1 MSRSR
6 TREVAFREHDF
17 NGMGADGREIQ
28 PWYAWWPLLTRIF
41 TCLIPSW
48 ALRTCGRMPDERV
61 QAAWREKVALCMI
74 IVAMCLLLAFIT
86 FGLSTIV
93 CRPPDK
99 PIYRIGMVEE
109 NNDKDNRWFLIH
121 GMIYNIPSKYKPY
134 AHRGGLDPYSLFATM
149 DISAY
154 FPWAPDCPFA
164 GVMTKFRCKAPGTD
178 LEHCH
183 DPLILNDM
191 EYVADV
197 AYEWKDIEGT
207 TRVVFN
213 GEVLDLGMYMD
224 QVSEEAPVKPFG
236 ENIDQIFRSS
246 LGGDVTKSL
255 GSLSTDMRNCIRQH
269 FRAGLLEVKTL
280 GCIITDIVLYVSLV
294 AILSLVLAKFLLAVA
309 FAFVMARR
317 LGRPSENRQLDLT
330 AEQAKRSRSSSK
342 MALKTSRYSAAMQR
356 PYSLGHAQ
364 SSGSFYTSGSTQNID
379 SYYGVAMPRSSLGAS
394 GESNLEEPSISV
406 PPRFDST
413 NSAKHM
419 YTILLVTCYS
429 EGEAGLRTTLDSLT
443 ETDYDDNQKLLFVIA
458 DGIITGAGNEKST
471 PETVLGMLELVHDR
485 FEAFHFDAEGRPE
498 LRSYLAIADGT
509 KRHNMARVYAGLYRS
524 QGHTVPTILVVKC
537 GNPSEADKPKPGNR
551 GKRDSQIILM
561 SFLSKVL
568 FDDRMTPLEY
578 DLFFKIYRLT
588 GIMPDQYETVLM
600 VDADTKVMPAAL
612 TKLTA
617 VFRGDSTVMGL
628 CGETRIANKA
638 SSWVSMIQV
647 FEYYISHHLS
657 KAFESV
663 FGGVTCLPG
672 CFCMYRIKA
681 PKNGGWIPILASPD
695 ILDLYSENVT
705 DTLHKKNLLLLGE
718 DRYLTTLMLKT
729 FPKRKLLFVPQ
740 AICKTIVP
748 DEFRVLLS
756 QRRRWINSTIHNLF
770 ELVLVPDLCGT
781 FCCSMQFVV
790 FMELCGTLV
799 LPAAIVFTG
808 VLIASTFLSEPQW
821 IPLFLLAA
829 ILGLPALLILFTTRK
844 LMYVVWF
851 IIYIV
856 ALPIW
861 NFVLPVYAFWHFDD
875 FSWGQ
880 TRKIDG
886 AGTDDHGKAEG
897 KFDSSQIY
905 MKRWHEFEQE
915 RIIKSERWRASGG
928 GFAQNSYV
936 SVRSTNSVDGTTSD
950 IIASSPAV
958 IVEDPDFTGLCSP
971 SGEPKSGGL
980 KK

>member
-1 MSRSR
+1 MKQSKDSVSSGGRSISRSAARRHRSLVRPERSRSNNRMASRSR
-6 TREVAFREHDF
+6 TREAGFREHDF
-17 NGMGADGREIQ
+17 SGMGADGREKV
-28 PWYAWWPLLTRIF
+28 PWYAWWPLLTRLL
-41 TCLIPSW
+41 TCLVPSW
-48 ALRTCGRMPDERV
+48 ALSKCGRMHDDRV
-61 QAAWREKVALCMI
+61 QAAWREKVALCF
-74 IVAMCLLLAFIT
+74 IVLVLCVALAFIT

-93 CRPPDK
+93 CRPPK
-99 PIYRIGMVEE
+99 MPIYRIGMVQDR
-109 NNDKDNRWFLIH
+109 NNDDERWFIIH
-121 GMIYNIPSKYKPY
+121 GMIYNIPKKYKPY
-134 AHRGGLDPYSLFATM
+134 AHKQYDPYTMFATM
-149 DISAY
+149 DISPY
-154 FPWAPDCPFA
+154 FPWTPDCPFA
-164 GVMTKFRCKAPGTD
+164 GVMTKFRCKIPGTD

-183 DPLILNDM
+183 DPLILNYM
-191 EYVADV
+191 EYLADV
-197 AYEWKDIEGT
+197 AYEWKDVEGT

-213 GEVLDLGMYMD
+213 GEVLDIGMYLD
-224 QVSEEAPVKPFG
+224 QVAEDSFDKPFG
-236 ENIDQIFRSS
+236 EYVDRVLRHSA
-246 LGGDVTKSL
+246 GGDVTKAL
-255 GSLSTDMRNCIRQH
+255 GALSPDMRKCIRQH
-269 FRAGLLEVKTL
+269 FRAGFLEVKTL

-294 AILSLVLAKFLLAVA
+294 AILSLVLAKFFLAIA
-309 FAFVMARR
+309 FAFVMVRR
-317 LGRPSENRQLDLT
+317 LGRPSEGKPTDMGETQ
-330 AEQAKRSRSSSK
+330 KRSRSSSVL
-342 MALKTSRYSAAMQR
+342 ALKSAHYTTSRSYASRSLHPSHSNLSMGSVAATSAAVR
-356 PYSLGHAQ
+356 Y
-364 SSGSFYTSGSTQNID
+364 
-379 SYYGVAMPRSSLGAS
+379 
-394 GESNLEEPSISV
+394 
-406 PPRFDST
+406 DST
-413 NSAKHM
+413 NSPNHM

-429 EGEAGLRTTLDSLT
+429 EGEEGLRTTLDSLT
-443 ETDYDDNQKLLFVIA
+443 ETDYDDTQKLLFVIA
-458 DGIITGAGNEKST
+458 DGIITGSGNEKST
-471 PETVLGMLELVHDR
+471 PDTVLGMLELAHDR
-485 FEAFHFDAEGRPE
+485 FEAFHFDEEGRPQ
-498 LRSYLAIADGT
+498 LYSYVAIADGL
-509 KRHNMARVYAGLYRS
+509 KRNNMARVYAGLYHCN
-524 QGHTVPTILVVKC
+524 GHTVPTILVVKC
-537 GNPSEADKPKPGNR
+537 GGPAEADKPKPGNR

-588 GIMPDQYETVLM
+588 GVMPDQYEAVLM
-600 VDADTKVMPAAL
+600 VDADTKVMPAAI

-617 VFRGDSTVMGL
+617 VLRQDALVMGL
-628 CGETRIANKA
+628 CGETRIGNKA
-638 SSWVSMIQV
+638 SSWVAMIQV

-695 ILDLYSENVT
+695 ILNMYSENVT

-770 ELVLVPDLCGT
+770 ELVLVSDLCGT

-790 FMELCGTLV
+790 FMELVGTLV

-808 VLIASTFLSEPQW
+808 VLIASTFLTEPQW

-844 LMYVVWF
+844 LMYVIWF
-851 IIYIV
+851 FIYIV

-875 FSWGQ
+875 FSWGE

-886 AGTDDHGKAEG
+886 AGGDDHGKAEG
-897 KFDSSQIY
+897 QFDSSQIY

-915 RIIKSERWRASGG
+915 RLIKSERWLASGG
-928 GFAQNSYV
+928 EYGRNTYA
-936 SVRSTNSVDGTTSD
+936 SVR
-950 IIASSPAV
+950 PQ
-958 IVEDPDFTGLCSP
+958 PP
-971 SGEPKSGGL
+971 PKPEAEGSN
-980 KK
+980 